1 MNPQFRE
8 FKTGFREMTL
18 AAYQEHCDRIAEDCA
33 RIQDDTERKRC
44 EEALSK
50 IRRWFKYRQDFA
62 PDIVREIA
70 ISNAVCSDA
79 IAAQHWTAIAH

>member
-8 FKTGFREMTL
+8 FKSRFREMTL
-18 AAYQEHCDRIAEDCA
+18 AAYQQHCDSIAQDCA
-33 RIQDDTERKRC
+33 GIQDDTERKHC

-70 ISNAVCSDA
+70 TIERGL
-79 IAAQHWTAIAH
+79 Q